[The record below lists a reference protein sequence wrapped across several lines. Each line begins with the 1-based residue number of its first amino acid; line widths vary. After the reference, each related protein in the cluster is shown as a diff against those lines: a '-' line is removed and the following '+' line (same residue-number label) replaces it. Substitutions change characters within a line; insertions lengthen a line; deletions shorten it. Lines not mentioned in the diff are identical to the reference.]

1 MEGRGV
7 SSQSWLNQF
16 KIAIIDKDTQ
26 KMDELN
32 SSMPEFETIEQI
44 CEAQAYIKQAIQII
58 VDKQSEL
65 RENMAKIQK
74 TKKFL
79 NS

>member
-16 KIAIIDKDTQ
+16 KIAIIDKDIQ

-32 SSMPEFETIEQI
+32 SSMPEFETLKQI
-44 CEAQAYIKQAIQII
+44 YEAQAYIQQAIQII
-58 VDKQSEL
+58 MDKQSEL

>member
-1 MEGRGV
+1 V

-16 KIAIIDKDTQ
+16 KIAIVDKDTQ

-32 SSMPEFETIEQI
+32 SSIPEFETIEQI
-44 CEAQAYIKQAIQII
+44 YEAQAYIQQAIQII
-58 VDKQSEL
+58 MDKQSEL

>member
-1 MEGRGV
+1 M

-16 KIAIIDKDTQ
+16 KIAIIDKDIQ
-26 KMDELN
+26 KMSELN
-32 SSMPEFETIEQI
+32 SLMPKFETIEQI
-44 CEAQAYIKQAIQII
+44 YEAQAYIKQAIQLITNQ
-58 VDKQSEL
+58 QSKL
-65 RENMAKIQK
+65 SENMAKIQK